1 MCYVL
6 YIVKNKKNKPMTTDE
21 FRSLVNEPEAAK
33 LAKKHRSM
41 LLGVLDLEVATIQDV
56 MLPRNQIQGIS
67 LDYSWD
73 KIIRTIQKSAFSK
86 LIVYEKNIDNITGV
100 FSLRKANNLININL
114 KDSDDKKKALEKI
127 ISKAYFVPETTTLH
141 SQLIAFQKTGHD
153 LAIVVDEY
161 GDIQG
166 IVTLKDIIEEIIGD
180 FDQQL
185 SIDKRSFIE
194 EKENAYIIKGNVTIR
209 EINRQLNI
217 DLPVEEAKTLSG
229 LIINYLDELPKKN
242 TKKVITIKNIEIEI
256 IQVKRNA
263 VKKARIIINNKN
275 KN

>member
-1 MCYVL
+1 MFL
-6 YIVKNKKNKPMTTDE
+6 
-21 FRSLVNEPEAAK
+21 
-33 LAKKHRSM
+33 
-41 LLGVLDLEVATIQDV
+41 
-56 MLPRNQIQGIS
+56 
-67 LDYSWD
+67 
-73 KIIRTIQKSAFSK
+73 
-86 LIVYEKNIDNITGV
+86 
-100 FSLRKANNLININL
+100 
-114 KDSDDKKKALEKI
+114 
-127 ISKAYFVPETTTLH
+127 
-141 SQLIAFQKTGHD
+141 KTG
-153 LAIVVDEY
+153 VVDEY